1 MKKLLDFLGTTLVGG
16 LLVLAPI
23 YLLFLLLLKAI
34 GAARQLLDPIVAG
47 IPAAATLRV
56 PLALLLVVAACFVAG
71 LLLRT
76 EIGRRSVD
84 ALQHGVLGQIPGYNT
99 LRTML
104 TRITGTDDGTDAF
117 APALVEIE
125 EALVPAV
132 IVEDLP
138 DGQFVVLV
146 PSVPTPFAGAL
157 YVLPAARVHRVDIP
171 LKNLLQLYARWGAG
185 TGEMVAAYRRTQAS
199 GST

>member
-185 TGEMVAAYRRTQAS
+185 TGEMVAAYRRTQAC
-199 GST
+199 GPT

>member
-1 MKKLLDFLGTTLVGG
+1 MKAFLDFLRTTLIGG
-16 LLVLAPI
+16 LLVLAPL
-23 YLLFLLLLKAI
+23 YLVFLLLLKAL
-34 GAARQLLDPIVAG
+34 GAARQLLEPVVAG
-47 IPAAATLRV
+47 MPAAATLRV
-56 PLALLLVVAACFVAG
+56 PLALLLVIAVCFVAG
-71 LLLRT
+71 LVLRT
-76 EIGRRSVD
+76 EAGRRGLD

-157 YVLPAARVHRVDIP
+157 YILPPARVHRVDIP
-171 LKNLLQLYARWGAG
+171 LKDLLRIYARWGTG
-185 TGEMVAAYRRTQAS
+185 TGEMVAAWRRAQGPGPA
-199 GST
+199 

>member
-1 MKKLLDFLGTTLVGG
+1 MKALLDFLRTTLVGG
-16 LLVLAPI
+16 LLVLAPL
-23 YLLFLLLLKAI
+23 YLLILLLLKAL
-34 GAARQLLDPIVAG
+34 GAARQLLEPVVAA

-56 PLALLLVVAACFVAG
+56 PLALLLVIAACFVAG
-71 LLLRT
+71 LVLRT
-76 EIGRRSVD
+76 DAGRRALD
-84 ALQHGVLGQIPGYNT
+84 ALQHGILGQIPGYNS

-125 EALVPAV
+125 DALVPAV

-171 LKNLLQLYARWGAG
+171 LTKLLQIYARWGTG
-185 TGEMVAAYRRTQAS
+185 TSEMVAAWRRAKAS
-199 GST
+199 GPA